1 MTHTLEPPLDS
12 PRRNSMVVPV
22 LAVVL
27 VVLAAAVGALWLLR
41 DTGENRIDIVKR
53 VIASWDMADE
63 DEVPFSYDDVDR
75 WLANFAPDATVLGL
89 AVSDPAVREIT
100 AAFDIW
106 DERVELV
113 SEPVEVFEG
122 HVSVETRRTDGFHGA
137 GGLVMNATERFVFD
151 DDDEIVENGI
161 RTRQFSD
168 YKAFEAAFIEWY
180 EQVAHPGETLAR
192 DLGGLAWTAENAA
205 ISMATVDDFLA
216 YSDEY
221 PVTRP

>member
-1 MTHTLEPPLDS
+1 MTHTLGPQLDS
-12 PRRNSMVVPV
+12 PRRSSMTIPAAV
-22 LAVVL
+22 VVL
-27 VVLAAAVGALWLLR
+27 VVLAAAATAVWLLR
-41 DTGENRIDIVKR
+41 DTGESRIDIVKR

-75 WLANFAPDATVLGL
+75 WLANFTPDATVLGMP
-89 AVSDPAVREIT
+89 VSDPMVREIT

-113 SEPVEVFEG
+113 SEPLEVFEG
-122 HVSVETRRTDGFHGA
+122 HVSVETRRTDSFHGA
-137 GGLVMNATERFVFD
+137 AGLAMDATERFVFNAD
-151 DDDEIVENGI
+151 KEIVESGL
-161 RTRQFSD
+161 RTRQYPD

-180 EQVAHPGETLAR
+180 ERVAYPGETLER
-192 DLGGLAWTAENAA
+192 MDGGLAWTPENAA

-221 PVTRP
+221 PLTR